1 MSVTLLHGTLTR
13 EPFFSAG
20 QGDKGSFLSLN
31 VESGTAG
38 RKSWWD
44 VVMFA
49 DAADFYSTAFK
60 EGDSIFAVGNASLD
74 TRNKEYP
81 KLKLYVNSI
90 QKVDSGGD
98 AHNAVNAGAKAREEL
113 GF

>member
-1 MSVTLLHGTLTR
+1 MSITLLHGTITR
-13 EPFFSAG
+13 EPYFSPGADG
-20 QGDKGSFLSLN
+20 KGSFLSLN

-49 DAADFYSTAFK
+49 DAADFYASTFK
-60 EGDSIFAVGNASLD
+60 EGDSIFATGSASLD
-74 TRNKEYP
+74 TRN
-81 KLKLYVNSI
+81 
-90 QKVDSGGD
+90 D
-98 AHNAVNAGAKAREEL
+98 ASSAREEL